1 MDLNKIGAF
10 IGTLRKEKN
19 LTQLELAEKLYITDR
34 AVSKWEC
41 GKGLPDIAI
50 MIPLCK
56 ILEISVTELLNGER
70 IARHE
75 AVVRAEQQIVNQL
88 QEQNFSKKKMK
99 SSVRFSLI
107 AVIIALPF
115 LIMGNFASESVL
127 RILFNI
133 LCISVMALSIT
144 VITALST
151 SISGKD
157 FKERMRGEMFPDK
170 VNRARFSGFRIFNI
184 GGRFRK
190 KEKE

>member
-56 ILEISVTELLNGER
+56 ILDISVTELLNGER

-99 SSVRFSLI
+99 SSARFSLI
-107 AVIIALPF
+107 AV
-115 LIMGNFASESVL
+115 
-127 RILFNI
+127 
-133 LCISVMALSIT
+133 
-144 VITALST
+144 
-151 SISGKD
+151 
-157 FKERMRGEMFPDK
+157 
-170 VNRARFSGFRIFNI
+170 
-184 GGRFRK
+184 
-190 KEKE
+190 